1 MSYCHAAPVLLLAVA
16 AVAAACLP
24 DNPSDTDTTETSA
37 GTTVDTPTGGPATG
51 LFACDSPPCTLVIV
65 SQTLDDRVDIYDAD
79 TRGLRGRID
88 LDLKPDPT
96 GKQIG
101 VLLDEPYDLAL
112 TPTDLLVTLGH
123 YPDTDRGSLLRFP
136 RGDFADLAPG
146 DTFAASRYFNTASLV
161 FDGNVQP
168 LTHARLEGIFLL
180 PHPSG
185 RVLIGVFAND
195 LTSTAEN
202 WMTPSEV
209 LVFDPEDLDVAAL
222 GSFDLGG
229 LDVPCVGGWRLE
241 PLNADVSKIGV
252 ACDGSKSIAVLTL
265 PDDFATASPADA
277 AAGITGCGNSLLG
290 GASTITQFISA
301 DGGGGLLA
309 VQSDLIQS
317 PRLTSFRDD
326 CTLVAYSKSPPD
338 ELADVKILRQPV
350 LARPASEGDP
360 IWLIA
365 SGLPATIVLG
375 ARAERR
381 ARRRARGWCVIRL
394 RLPILSEPPEKTRS
408 PSCAAVA
415 SPGGSWP
422 ASPLWAS
429 PGSSPRGSRP
439 APSDAVLVHSALTN
453 LATPPPP
460 PVEDITPSARS
471 ATAAGRGHHAAA
483 HGDDKAVS
491 EDRFGRKRTGTG
503 ALVLSEDEGGDEPS
517 SASATRSS
525 ARSRPAASS
534 TRPPSTT

>member
-1 MSYCHAAPVLLLAVA
+1 VL
-16 AVAAACLP
+16 
-24 DNPSDTDTTETSA
+24 
-37 GTTVDTPTGGPATG
+37 
-51 LFACDSPPCTLVIV
+51 V

-88 LDLKPDPT
+88 LDLKRDST
-96 GKQIG
+96 GKQLG

-365 SGLPATIVLG
+365 SGLPATIVVARGGGIPELCGRIDLG
-375 ARAERR
+375 AVIDPVNAPWALALNGAGDHLAIGAGPLNEPQQGLGTGQVLWGALDRA
-381 ARRRARGWCVIRL
+381 GLDTC
-394 RLPILSEPPEKTRS
+394 EPALTDVVDLNQDLF
-408 PSCAAVA
+408 VA
-415 SPGGSWP
+415 SDP
-422 ASPLWAS
+422 ATWV
-429 PGSSPRGSRP
+429 R
-439 APSDAVLVHSALTN
+439 APNVVLVAEL
-453 LATPPPP
+453 
-460 PVEDITPSARS
+460 
-471 ATAAGRGHHAAA
+471 GG
-483 HGDDKAVS
+483 
-491 EDRFGRKRTGTG
+491 G
-503 ALVLSEDEGGDEPS
+503 A
-517 SASATRSS
+517 
-525 ARSRPAASS
+525 
-534 TRPPSTT
+534 